1 MQRTRL
7 KIEARELD
15 FEFEVLNVQFNE
27 LGKYVLRL
35 TVENPLLEDS
45 GTGVQLRVNDG
56 EVLYTSTGTTDV
68 IQQSSLDE
76 VYTCLR
82 YKFVFTLPQ
91 GFCKNDKNH
100 DVRLKIE
107 ALRVP
112 DSQVKNGTKVG
123 EAFFAIYP
131 RTNAPRIN
139 LYARKDEELYHYSNI
154 MALLRVQNDYLAM
167 HCGRLAYTVSFHEA
181 RPPPDDPNATSRMPS
196 IQEEGK
202 GGGQTP
208 RASSPAPST
217 LSVPP
222 LIPEPT
228 QQQDPEPSPSE
239 PTAQVLQLQPESERR
254 SSPESMLESPSES
267 LPPTPDGGLS
277 SSRPHRRP
285 SEASLHFPSPQ
296 DTPGQSPEPLPATH
310 VMEAPPGKNE
320 VARSPLTNNWHVSR
334 PRMEAITVILH
345 GATNLPPLSDGAVP
359 QPFATVKS
367 GTDEKQKLSAQGVT
381 HATVQPTHSPSWE
394 EKVTVEVAQEDVKDE
409 VVILNVADSR
419 TKELLASYRLP
430 IHYLQPFHHY
440 HMELVQAHKRV
451 PAGVRLYAT
460 VVRKGS
466 AIPRQPGFS
475 FTGFEVLLQALE
487 KPLLEPVGPLL
498 SVARIVPDYESYK
511 SSMLVRTPRAAG
523 IAVTTITLPSLHLS
537 SFEVLQV
544 SSQGYPQVSQ
554 AGFPQEQPVWN
565 HSFLFHGRDGA
576 TAFTGGAALV
586 LEYYPVTTVMN
597 TVCWHIRSP
606 LGFSALSLDE
616 DVYRKLMAESGQ
628 RGIRVEKLPVQGT
641 TLRTTSNTIPSVGII
656 LRLIGSERPDSL
668 LASANPSL
676 LPTLGSKPLS
686 ENGGSP
692 PPVPPLSMP
701 SKSNEAEEGS
711 PASPPTDWSTQ
722 PQHQHQHQH
731 QPQHPLQLELQRDGI
746 NLPSY
751 DALTEIL
758 PEYEHLFRA
767 PISTKGGQDQKG
779 GHIPH
784 RQDSRLRQDYPG
796 EQDHTNRQA
805 PHGEHKAQDPD
816 QDPLSPF
823 HTLSS
828 PLKNRDPIRDPVYDG
843 QATEVIEH
851 ESRELENYRTAMR
864 KMAEDIIALRRHVGN
879 LESDNSKLRS
889 ELTLHQD
896 LGKTLLDDTDIDVMT
911 KAEIT
916 DRIASLKFKLASGT
930 AEVKTHK
937 DKIQQLQ
944 NELIRK
950 NDCEKELLH
959 LQRAHQQQQAVLQRY
974 QDRAGKVKS
983 LEGTIRQQEKV
994 IEKMEKVLDTKLK
1007 EKNRDQPAAL
1017 KKQTGGSSD
1026 NLWKEIESAL
1036 ASENSR
1042 LRAELEKLRYQS
1054 AASPFQQPFQ
1064 KQDSFSDTEK
1074 MSLMAKLEKAQ
1085 GRIQMLET
1093 QLEENARR
1101 WGREKQDMLTRLNEQ
1116 EHGFARSSTM
1126 ILHDFP
1132 QYSTVT
1138 DEMRHSILNNFLGR
1152 I

>member
-1 MQRTRL
+1 MLKTRL

-45 GTGVQLRVNDG
+45 GIGVQLRVNDG

-82 YKFVFTLPQ
+82 CKFVFTLPQ

-107 ALRVP
+107 ALRVT

-131 RTNAPRIN
+131 RTNTPRIN
-139 LYARKDEELYHYSNI
+139 LYARKEEELYHYSNI

-181 RPPPDDPNATSRMPS
+181 RPHPDGTNTTSRMPS

-202 GGGQTP
+202 GVRQTP
-208 RASSPAPST
+208 RAPSPAPST

-222 LIPEPT
+222 LIPEP
-228 QQQDPEPSPSE
+228 PPSE
-239 PTAQVLQLQPESERR
+239 PTAQPEPESERR
-254 SSPESMLESPSES
+254 ASHESMLESPSES
-267 LPPTPDGGLS
+267 LPPTPDGGLT

-285 SEASLHFPSPQ
+285 TEASLHFPSPQ
-296 DTPGQSPEPLPATH
+296 NTPGQSPEPLPATH
-310 VMEAPPGKNE
+310 VMEAPPGRNE
-320 VARSPLTNNWHVSR
+320 VTRSPLTNNWHVSR
-334 PRMEAITVILH
+334 PGMEAITVILH
-345 GATNLPPLSDGAVP
+345 GATNLPPLNDGAVP

-367 GTDEKQKLSAQGVT
+367 GTDEKQKQSAQGVT
-381 HATVQPTHSPSWE
+381 HATMQPTHSPSWE

-419 TKELLASYRLP
+419 TKELLASYRFP

-511 SSMLVRTPRAAG
+511 STMLVRTPRAAG
-523 IAVTTITLPSLHLS
+523 ITVTTITFPSLHLS
-537 SFEVLQV
+537 SFEVPQL

-554 AGFPQEQPVWN
+554 AGFPQEQPGWN
-565 HSFLFHGRDGA
+565 HSFLFHGRDSA

-676 LPTLGSKPLS
+676 LPTLDSKPLS

-692 PPVPPLSMP
+692 PLVPPLSWP
-701 SKSNEAEEGS
+701 SKSNEEEEGS

-722 PQHQHQHQH
+722 PQPQQQQQQQHQHQPQP
-731 QPQHPLQLELQRDGI
+731 QPQHPLQLELQRDGL

-767 PISTKGGQDQKG
+767 PISTKGGQDQRG
-779 GHIPH
+779 GHKPH
-784 RQDSRLRQDYPG
+784 RQDPPLRQDYPG

-805 PHGEHKAQDPD
+805 PHGQHKVQDPD
-816 QDPLSPF
+816 QDPLSLF
-823 HTLSS
+823 HSLRS
-828 PLKNRDPIRDPVYDG
+828 PHKNRDPVRDPVYDSH
-843 QATEVIEH
+843 AAEVIEH

-916 DRIASLKFKLASGT
+916 DRIDT
-930 AEVKTHK
+930 APPSQTHT
-937 DKIQQLQ
+937 
-944 NELIRK
+944 
-950 NDCEKELLH
+950 H
-959 LQRAHQQQQAVLQRY
+959 TH
-974 QDRAGKVKS
+974 
-983 LEGTIRQQEKV
+983 TH
-994 IEKMEKVLDTKLK
+994 
-1007 EKNRDQPAAL
+1007 
-1017 KKQTGGSSD
+1017 SS
-1026 NLWKEIESAL
+1026 A
-1036 ASENSR
+1036 
-1042 LRAELEKLRYQS
+1042 
-1054 AASPFQQPFQ
+1054 
-1064 KQDSFSDTEK
+1064 
-1074 MSLMAKLEKAQ
+1074 
-1085 GRIQMLET
+1085 
-1093 QLEENARR
+1093 
-1101 WGREKQDMLTRLNEQ
+1101 
-1116 EHGFARSSTM
+1116 
-1126 ILHDFP
+1126 
-1132 QYSTVT
+1132 
-1138 DEMRHSILNNFLGR
+1138 
-1152 I
+1152 

>member
-1 MQRTRL
+1 
-7 KIEARELD
+7 
-15 FEFEVLNVQFNE
+15 
-27 LGKYVLRL
+27 
-35 TVENPLLEDS
+35 
-45 GTGVQLRVNDG
+45 
-56 EVLYTSTGTTDV
+56 
-68 IQQSSLDE
+68 
-76 VYTCLR
+76 
-82 YKFVFTLPQ
+82 
-91 GFCKNDKNH
+91 
-100 DVRLKIE
+100 
-107 ALRVP
+107 
-112 DSQVKNGTKVG
+112 
-123 EAFFAIYP
+123 
-131 RTNAPRIN
+131 
-139 LYARKDEELYHYSNI
+139 
-154 MALLRVQNDYLAM
+154 
-167 HCGRLAYTVSFHEA
+167 
-181 RPPPDDPNATSRMPS
+181 
-196 IQEEGK
+196 
-202 GGGQTP
+202 
-208 RASSPAPST
+208 
-217 LSVPP
+217 
-222 LIPEPT
+222 
-228 QQQDPEPSPSE
+228 
-239 PTAQVLQLQPESERR
+239 
-254 SSPESMLESPSES
+254 
-267 LPPTPDGGLS
+267 
-277 SSRPHRRP
+277 
-285 SEASLHFPSPQ
+285 
-296 DTPGQSPEPLPATH
+296 
-310 VMEAPPGKNE
+310 
-320 VARSPLTNNWHVSR
+320 
-334 PRMEAITVILH
+334 MEAITVILH
-345 GATNLPPLSDGAVP
+345 GATNLPPLSDGAMP
-359 QPFATVKS
+359 QPFSTVSLLIRTDRISNEQMRQMTKVKDAVELADKSKKRWAGHLQMGKQKQVYEINSNGDCICHHNLLNELWLISKS
-367 GTDEKQKLSAQGVT
+367 GTDEKQKQSAQGVT
-381 HATVQPTHSPSWE
+381 HATMQPTHSPSWE
-394 EKVTVEVAQEDVKDE
+394 EKVTVEVVQEDVKDE

-419 TKELLASYRLP
+419 TKELLANYQLP

-451 PAGVRLYAT
+451 PAGVQLYAT

-466 AIPRQPGFS
+466 AIPRQPRFS

-511 SSMLVRTPRAAG
+511 STMLVRTPRAAG
-523 IAVTTITLPSLHLS
+523 ITVTTITFPSLHLS
-537 SFEVLQV
+537 SFEVTQL
-544 SSQGYPQVSQ
+544 SRQGYPQVSQ
-554 AGFPQEQPVWN
+554 AGFPQEQPGWN
-565 HSFLFHGRDGA
+565 HSFLFHGRDSA

-656 LRLIGSERPDSL
+656 LRLIGSERPGSL

-676 LPTLGSKPLS
+676 LPTLDSKPLS

-692 PPVPPLSMP
+692 PLVPPLSWP
-701 SKSNEAEEGS
+701 SKSNEEEGS
-711 PASPPTDWSTQ
+711 PASPPTDWSTKPQPQHQHQPQHQPQPQ
-722 PQHQHQHQH
+722 PQHQHQH
-731 QPQHPLQLELQRDGI
+731 PLQLEDLLKQLTTHPLLLAVLQW
-746 NLPSY
+746 LCTS
-751 DALTEIL
+751 E
-758 PEYEHLFRA
+758 
-767 PISTKGGQDQKG
+767 
-779 GHIPH
+779 
-784 RQDSRLRQDYPG
+784 
-796 EQDHTNRQA
+796 
-805 PHGEHKAQDPD
+805 
-816 QDPLSPF
+816 
-823 HTLSS
+823 TLSET
-828 PLKNRDPIRDPVYDG
+828 VYDSH
-843 QATEVIEH
+843 AAKVIEH
-851 ESRELENYRTAMR
+851 ESRELENYRTAMC

-916 DRIASLKFKLASGT
+916 DRIASLKFKLASRM

-944 NELIRK
+944 KELIRK
-950 NDCEKELLH
+950 NDREKELLR

-1007 EKNRDQPAAL
+1007 EKNRDQTAAL

-1054 AASPFQQPFQ
+1054 APSPFQQPLQ
-1064 KQDSFSDTEK
+1064 KQDFFSDTEK
-1074 MSLMAKLEKAQ
+1074 MSLLAKLEKAQ

-1093 QLEENARR
+1093 QLEENARK

-1132 QYSTVT
+1132 LVSY
-1138 DEMRHSILNNFLGR
+1138 
-1152 I
+1152 